1 MAIGKRDRTRDKL
14 LVAAQQ
20 LALEG
25 GLGALTVNNLTERA
39 EVALGTFYNYYRTRE
54 EVVEAIC
61 ALLLSAHQQDV
72 AAATAGLD
80 DPLAIVA
87 ASVRQ
92 ALHSAPPSSDLGRLL
107 FEAGLPLEP
116 FVFGVR
122 QFFKRDLEAGM
133 RAGAFRVDNEA
144 VVIAMVSGSSYGV
157 MQDIYRG
164 TLPLAVIDDVVEM
177 TLRLLGVEPALAAL
191 RAHAPFNPRAP
202 RSLPLSAVLLLPAL
216 GAASA

>member
-39 EVALGTFYNYYRTRE
+39 ELALGTFYNYYRTRE

-61 ALLLSAHQQDV
+61 ALLLSAHRQDT

-92 ALHSAPPSSDLGRLL
+92 TLHSAPPGSDLGRLL

-157 MQDIYRG
+157 LQDIYRG
-164 TLPLAVIDDVVEM
+164 TLALAVIDDVVEM

-191 RAHAPFNPRAP
+191 RAHASFKLCPP

-216 GAASA
+216 GAA